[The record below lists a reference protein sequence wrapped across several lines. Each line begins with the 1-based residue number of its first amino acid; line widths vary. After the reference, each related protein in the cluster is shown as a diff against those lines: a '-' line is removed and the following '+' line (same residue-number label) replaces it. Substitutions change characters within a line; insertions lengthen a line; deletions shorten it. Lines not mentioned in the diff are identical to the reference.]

1 LKGLE
6 EKFTSTRNQVDLI
19 RGEYRYKK
27 SRYHEAK
34 LKLEELRH
42 YKERVK
48 TQMNGFLIMYE
59 VKKEEVLKELSRK
72 LQQTSKY
79 QSERVF

>member
-1 LKGLE
+1 
-6 EKFTSTRNQVDLI
+6 
-19 RGEYRYKK
+19 
-27 SRYHEAK
+27 
-34 LKLEELRH
+34 
-42 YKERVK
+42 
-48 TQMNGFLIMYE
+48 MYE